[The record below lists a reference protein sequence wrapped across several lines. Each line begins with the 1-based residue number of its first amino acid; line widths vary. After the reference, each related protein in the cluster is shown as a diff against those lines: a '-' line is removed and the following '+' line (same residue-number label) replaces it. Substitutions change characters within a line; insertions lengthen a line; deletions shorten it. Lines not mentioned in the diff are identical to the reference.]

1 MFIPSKD
8 KEMAEES
15 SFCNTPSQVIEG
27 KYLNPKA
34 LIELLRRV
42 YGISDGR
49 NNFRVELRLNQY
61 KIYLLEHLSSK
72 PTLTAAEINYCRVYV
87 CCQCGP
93 SSTYRRTG
101 LRELKTT
108 YE

>member
-42 YGISDGR
+42 YGISDGK
-49 NNFRVELRLNQY
+49 NNFRVEVNLFLWLN
-61 KIYLLEHLSSK
+61 L
-72 PTLTAAEINYCRVYV
+72 AATRV
-87 CCQCGP
+87 
-93 SSTYRRTG
+93 
-101 LRELKTT
+101 
-108 YE
+108 